1 MRLLLWLVALMAT
14 AIGIAVTARF
24 NPGNVVLF
32 YPPHRID
39 MSLNLFVVLTA
50 LLFLLVY
57 GLARAITATLN
68 MPRRVAAYRL
78 RKREREANKGLRD
91 ALKALFEG
99 RFGHAEKAAMKAA
112 ELPENAGLA
121 ALIGARAAHRMREP
135 ARRDSWLAGVM
146 HDNALKTARLMT
158 MTELLVD
165 EHQPEAALEA
175 VAELNATGQR
185 HIHALQ
191 WSMKAQQQARNWPEV
206 LRLVRTLD
214 KRKALHPALSK
225 RLREMSY
232 ESLLGEG
239 AHDAESI
246 RRVWSQVPV
255 EERVQPAIAAR
266 AASAFNARGLH
277 EEARA
282 IAEDSLRNNWDER
295 VLRAWRDAAGQPG
308 SPALLAQIE
317 RCEHWLRTRPNDAE
331 LALTLGSLCLQ
342 QKLWGKAQ
350 RYLEQALSDVQDPR
364 LAREAH
370 LKLAQMHEALG
381 QEELA
386 AVHYRLCALTG
397 AAGGV
402 PATRNALAG
411 VL

>member
-1 MRLLLWLVALMAT
+1 MAA

-39 MSLNLFVVLTA
+39 MSLNLFVVLAA
-50 LLFLLVY
+50 LLFLVLY
-57 GLARAITATLN
+57 GLVRAIGGTLK
-68 MPRRVAAYRL
+68 MPERVAAYRQ
-78 RKREREANKGLRD
+78 RKRERDGNKGLRD

-99 RFGHAEKAAMKAA
+99 RFGHAEKAAMRAA

-135 ARRDSWLAGVM
+135 ARRDAWLAGVM

-158 MTELLVD
+158 VTELLVD

-175 VAELNATGQR
+175 VAELNASGQR

-191 WSMKAQQQARNWPEV
+191 WSMKANQQARNWPEV

-214 KRKALHPALSK
+214 KRKALHPALSS
-225 RLREMSY
+225 RLRELSY
-232 ESLLGEG
+232 EALLSEG

-246 RRVWSQVPV
+246 RRVWAAVPAGD
-255 EERVQPAIAAR
+255 RAKPYIAAR
-266 AASAFNARGLH
+266 AAAAFNARGLH
-277 EEARA
+277 DEARTIAEEALKA
-282 IAEDSLRNNWDER
+282 GWDDR
-295 VLRAWRDAAGQPG
+295 VLRAYRDSAAPAG
-308 SPALLAQIE
+308 SATLLAQIE
-317 RCEHWLRTRPNDAE
+317 NCEVWLRERPNDAE
-331 LALTLGSLCLQ
+331 LALTLGALCLR

-350 RYLEQALSDVQDPR
+350 RFLEQALSDATDPA
-364 LAREAH
+364 LARDAH

-381 QEELA
+381 QQEEA
-386 AVHYRLCALTG
+386 AAHYRQCAL
-397 AAGGV
+397 
-402 PATRNALAG
+402 ATML
-411 VL
+411 